1 MGREMATESLPV
13 GATSPHDLLLR
24 AAVLSVF
31 DVDWIYGRLVDA
43 EVDDVVNFLSSS
55 CERVVDSTG
64 TPRWQLRDDERI
76 RVLRRIP
83 RASLRAV
90 MDSVAIRP
98 DDPVQAALEQY
109 LNESL
114 PPVDQL
120 DEAGLSGVL
129 KLERWVGED
138 AGLPAAS
145 DIQARLDW
153 ITLVGPLQRLVARGF
168 FGRQDLLIELRS
180 FVTSESSQPGT
191 FLIEGVGGSGK
202 STALAQFILYQ
213 PALFDLAVYIS
224 FDRGWLIDGGPW
236 TIFDEI
242 VRQIGAQDADRRPKA
257 DGLRMQAQRLAG
269 RSSGYSDSASRGS
282 QQRDPIGPDLL
293 QNLAELVSGRERLV
307 VVFDTLEELRRRDES
322 LAYDIFGFLT
332 ELSRSVTQ
340 VRVIAAG
347 RSLPDA
353 ALASGR
359 RWPMTG
365 LNDSD
370 ALQLLRALTVGT
382 HIGDELLQE
391 TVQLAQG
398 NPLSLHLGADVL
410 KRTGEGPTQLIAV
423 AEGNVQG
430 QLYSRLLEH
439 IRDPQ
444 VRAVA
449 HPGLVVRRL
458 TPAIIREVL
467 AEPCGIAPLNES
479 EAARIFRALR
489 DEATLCE
496 PSPDGDGALVHRQ
509 DVRALMLPSIQ
520 QDRPGTTRTIH
531 EAAVRYYEAEPD
543 SLAPRRG
550 PSLVARREELYHRLM
565 LKQDRPTLDQRWDPA
580 TAADLATVIDE
591 FPPRSQLYLTTK
603 RRGLRLDPA
612 TRAEAD
618 DDEWQDAVR
627 PAAMLRIERGQVAE
641 ALELVQERRGSDGR
655 PLLPDLEIE
664 ALERLDRVQEALSLA
679 RKERQRASQKG
690 GLGEVRALISQEAR
704 ILERMRQWPAAWE
717 LMACLAALDRNR
729 RARTDKLDDEVR
741 IRELVVLT
749 SMLRIARNEMSLRER
764 MRHVT
769 SSTVRIVRGQRR
781 PDRHIDELT
790 RETASLAEATPQRLL
805 TANPSLL
812 RDLAV
817 EIGSNAPQI
826 LQLAASALAAPADA
840 DLGAAHPE
848 TAGTTYSIAKA
859 AEKLRP
865 EPVVNASD
873 TERKLLAQ
881 FRSVSDNA
889 QGYLW
894 GGLVI
899 SYLTLRQ
906 AVGWIAILLPF
917 VLSTGNLISSTV
929 SPPQSL
935 SGYYYTDMR
944 NIFVGAFCALG
955 VLLVAYSGYDY
966 VDRWITNIAGLGAIG
981 LAFCPTKPAVCVTG
995 VVACPVPSVR
1005 NLSASQQVVGDI
1017 HLVFAFLA
1025 IIMMGLMALRF
1036 AKTGPTP
1043 SGQGLV
1049 GQLRYGLGFGPP
1061 VPGQPR
1067 ASAVDTVIYRVSGTT
1082 IFSCVLLAILANL
1095 LPASVNASW
1104 RLLFIFEAVAVIAF
1118 GVSWFVKGRAISG
1131 FVSQIRPPATI
1142 PVMAV
1147 QELDD
1152 QP

>member
-1 MGREMATESLPV
+1 MATESLPV
-13 GATSPHDLLLR
+13 GAMSPHDLLLR

-76 RVLRRIP
+76 RVLRTVP
-83 RASLRAV
+83 RASLQAV

-109 LNESL
+109 LSGSL

-120 DEAGLSGVL
+120 DEAELSGVL

-145 DIQARLDW
+145 DVQARLDW

-168 FGRQDLLIELRS
+168 FGRQDLLTELES
-180 FVTSESSQPGT
+180 FVRSESSQPDA
-191 FLIEGVGGSGK
+191 FLIEGLGGSGK
-202 STALAQFILYQ
+202 STALAQFILHL
-213 PALFDLAVYIS
+213 PALLDFAVYIS

-242 VRQIGAQDADRRPKA
+242 VRQVGVQDADSRPRA
-257 DGLRMQAQRLAG
+257 DGLRLQAQKLAG
-269 RSSGYSDSASRGS
+269 RASGYSDSASRGS
-282 QQRDPIGPDLL
+282 QRRDPIGPALL
-293 QNLAELVSGRERLV
+293 HNLAELIAARNRLV
-307 VVFDTLEELRRRDES
+307 VVLDTLEELRRRDES

-332 ELSRSVTQ
+332 ELSSSVAQ

-347 RSLPDA
+347 RSLPNA
-353 ALASGR
+353 ALTSRR
-359 RWPMTG
+359 RWPLTG

-370 ALQLLRALTVGT
+370 ALQLLQALTVGT
-382 HIGDELLQE
+382 RTSDELLQE
-391 TVQLAQG
+391 TVQLVHG
-398 NPLSLHLGADVL
+398 NPLSLHLAADVL
-410 KRTGEGPTQLIAV
+410 RRTGEDPTQLIAV

-543 SLAPRRG
+543 TPPPRRG
-550 PSLVARREELYHRLM
+550 PALVARREELYHRLM

-679 RKERQRASQKG
+679 RKERQRASQQG

-704 ILERMRQWPAAWE
+704 ILERMRQWSAAWE
-717 LMACLAALDRNR
+717 LLDGLATLDRNR

-749 SMLRIARNEMSLRER
+749 SMLRIARNERRLRER
-764 MRHVT
+764 LRHVT
-769 SSTVRIVRGQRR
+769 SSVVRIVRRQGR

-790 RETASLAEATPQRLL
+790 SETVSLAEATPERLL

-812 RDLAV
+812 RDLAA
-817 EIGSNAPQI
+817 EIGTNAPQI
-826 LQLAASALAAPADA
+826 FQLAASALATQ
-840 DLGAAHPE
+840 AA
-848 TAGTTYSIAKA
+848 G
-859 AEKLRP
+859 
-865 EPVVNASD
+865 D
-873 TERKLLAQ
+873 TERKLSAQ
-881 FRSVSDNA
+881 FRGVSDKS

-906 AVGWIAILLPF
+906 AVGWIAILLPI

-955 VLLVAYSGYDY
+955 VLLVAYAGYDY

-1036 AKTGPTP
+1036 AKEGPTP
-1043 SGQGLV
+1043 PGQDLG

-1142 PVMAV
+1142 PVMAA
-1147 QELDD
+1147 QELED